1 MILDNMLHN
10 DEYKIYQ
17 KKIFL
22 EGWKYF
28 DDDTKIK
35 IKDLYAYKDSDYYI
49 EDEKLKFKAN
59 RIPKKVQSL
68 PPKPVPMQIP
78 EIDINEDEIPF

>member
-1 MILDNMLHN
+1 MILGRFHGNS
-10 DEYKIYQ
+10 EYRIYQ
-17 KKIFL
+17 RKIFL

-28 DDDTKIK
+28 DDETKTK

-49 EDEKLKFKAN
+49 DHEELKYKEN
-59 RIPKKVQSL
+59 RVPKRVQS
-68 PPKPVPMQIP
+68 PPPIP